1 MTKLL
6 DQALEAVRRLPPE
19 SQDEIARTILHLAA
33 GDGEPEPM
41 DPVDLRALLE
51 GLDQAK
57 RRDFASESEIE
68 AALRRFDR

>member
-19 SQDEIARTILHLAA
+19 SQDEIARTILHLAE